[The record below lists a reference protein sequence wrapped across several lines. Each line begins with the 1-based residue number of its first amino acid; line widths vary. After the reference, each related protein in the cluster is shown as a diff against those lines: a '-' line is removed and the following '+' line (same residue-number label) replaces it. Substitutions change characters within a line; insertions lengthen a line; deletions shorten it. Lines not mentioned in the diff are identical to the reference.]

1 VLNIGST
8 EEVSM
13 LELAARVKNATGS
26 ESEIVLVPY
35 SEAHGEGFEDMLRR
49 VPDTSKVERTLGWRA
64 TASLDE
70 ILGDVIEHEL
80 SVNTL
85 EARGASSGSP

>member
-1 VLNIGST
+1 
-8 EEVSM
+8 
-13 LELAARVKNATGS
+13 
-26 ESEIVLVPY
+26 
-35 SEAHGEGFEDMLRR
+35 MLRR
-49 VPDTSKVERTLGWRA
+49 VPDTSKIERTLGWRA

-85 EARGASSGSP
+85 EARGASSGARSSRRFTGNPLPGLSA

>member
-1 VLNIGST
+1 
-8 EEVSM
+8 M